1 MNVFLDTNVLLD
13 VLAEREPFYREA
25 FQLWSLAEQGRVRGL
40 ISAIS
45 FNNLYYVVRK
55 LAGAQKAVRALR
67 MLRDTFSVVPLD
79 EQTLMQAI
87 DAGFKDFEDAIQFF
101 GALKA
106 DAACLITR
114 NPGDYPA
121 GQLPIQTP
129 REFLALHGA
138 ALTNPSRET

>member
-1 MNVFLDTNVLLD
+1 MKVFVDTNVLLD
-13 VLAEREPFYREA
+13 VLAAREPFYKEA
-25 FQLWSLAEQGRVRGL
+25 FQIWSLAEQGRVRGL

-55 LAGAQKAVRALR
+55 LAGAQKATRALR
-67 MLRDTFSVVPLD
+67 MLRDTFTAVPLD

-87 DAGFKDFEDAIQFF
+87 DAGLKDFEDAIQFF
-101 GALKA
+101 SALKA

-114 NPGDYPA
+114 NPGDYPD

-129 REFLALHGA
+129 GEFLALHGA
-138 ALTNPSRET
+138 ALARPSGGT